1 MPGRVEEKR
10 GPRRRG
16 RPPRLTKG
24 QILAAGLSLVRKEGA
39 GGLTARALAERIGAS
54 PMALYGHFE
63 SKQALLAEI
72 AGHAVEQM
80 TLRVPRQGDWRTI
93 LGSWLRSIRRE
104 FRAHPELLP
113 LLAGEGICSR
123 YLLASFARVVD
134 AFGETGLGRAAA
146 VRAVE
151 GSMWAVIGFVVCEV
165 AEHMKVPRVA
175 ELLEEDDRKRVA
187 SILPH
192 LALGETDPLFDGVLA
207 RILDGLEVE
216 IARMRAK
223 PSGRGAPARV
233 SSARPKPAA
242 KRAASRRRDES
253 DERKRGRE

>member
-1 MPGRVEEKR
+1 MPGDRRADAKR

-16 RPPRLTKG
+16 RPPRLTKD
-24 QILAAGLSLVRKEGA
+24 QILDAGLSLVRSEGA

-63 SKQALLAEI
+63 SKQALLSEI
-72 AGHAVEQM
+72 ASHAVEQM

-134 AFGETGLGRAAA
+134 ALGDTGLGRAAA

-151 GSMWAVIGFVVCEV
+151 GSMWAIIGFVVCET

-175 ELLEEDDRKRVA
+175 ELLADDERERVA
-187 SILPH
+187 AILPH
-192 LALGETDPLFDGVLA
+192 LALGETDVLFDGVLA
-207 RILDGLEVE
+207 RTLDGLEVE
-216 IARMRAK
+216 LGRVRAK
-223 PSGRGAPARV
+223 ARGHEP
-233 SSARPKPAA
+233 SARGSTRRKPGGKRVAA
-242 KRAASRRRDES
+242 RRRAEES
-253 DERKRGRE
+253 PKRRRE